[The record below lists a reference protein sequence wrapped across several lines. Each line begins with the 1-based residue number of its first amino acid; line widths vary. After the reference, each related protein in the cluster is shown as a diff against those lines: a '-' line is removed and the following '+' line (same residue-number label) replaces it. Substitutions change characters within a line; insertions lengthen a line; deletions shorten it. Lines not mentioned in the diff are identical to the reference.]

1 MSKSINLKG
10 LKDLQKKVKNAGGDV
25 SFPDLFNPNFMTTFT
40 YFSNIDEFFQKS
52 PFEVKSSEDFD
63 NINKAELNS
72 FIKENTKFST
82 WEEMKTKAGELYVAK
97 QLGL

>member
-1 MSKSINLKG
+1 MSKNNNLKG
-10 LKDLQKKVKNAGGDV
+10 LKDLQKKVKSAGDDV

-52 PFEVKSSEDFD
+52 PFKVKSSEDFD
-63 NINKAELNS
+63 NINKTELNS

-82 WEEMKTKAGELYVAK
+82 WEEMKTEAGKMYVSK
-97 QLGL
+97 QLRL